1 MEEYRMNTMTYSRVA
16 HVSICKRFTQ
26 RLLQIFIALTLAAS
40 SLVVLQSVEA
50 ADKNSQGDEQMSRI
64 DNHSTHPVSVID
76 RSDIELSGMTN
87 VSDLLA
93 SRRLYNSFGL
103 ERPYILGSGR
113 AALLVNGHPI
123 SDTTYDLNSLPISA
137 IERIEVFG
145 GSAPVFH
152 SSGFIAGAIN
162 IILRRDFEGIEVQLH
177 GERPTDPG
185 ADAEHVSSLWGGAI
199 GAGHITIGV
208 DAFYRDNIRDT
219 DRDHTRSTWTEGGS
233 FATASN
239 VSFGGNTV
247 LIPVTINARDTLIA
261 RHLGDCPDD
270 LYTGVLERPRGIQG
284 SGCGFPYGNYQWS
297 WGWRNRES
305 VFLNFEHPFGEAS
318 DMYVDARW
326 SNTDYMS
333 RMAPSVG
340 TIELPNDTEL
350 PNGNSIVDEVL
361 PLQERSGIT
370 LPTNGSIFVAHRFLG
385 HGNRDTRVDI
395 ENYDLALGLKG
406 QFVSGINY
414 DTQIRYYRH
423 DNIQKAGTYVSENAL
438 MDAITAGHYDL
449 ENPLSQNSDH
459 LNAIR
464 DTGLHLT
471 KDYIANHKKI
481 HATLNG
487 TAFKLDGGDSLWVA
501 GAEFVDEDNRNIY
514 DYRDVENNPLV
525 VESDVIIGSAGN
537 SYAGN
542 IRRKS
547 AYAEMS
553 LPLRQNWDVVIA
565 GRHDDYHDV
574 GAKFSQQISSRF
586 RFNENLTVR
595 GSWSK
600 GGSPPSL
607 YALHHEKSLD
617 YPYICDTIN
626 LDNPNDDCLEYQVQR
641 ENISNPNLKPDD
653 SESVSFGF
661 VKNLSMFALSAD
673 WFRIKLSKT
682 PVSLPAQMIVDLKKS
697 RQLPANADVI
707 LGDGNRISKIKSPIF
722 NSGASV
728 VSGVNVRAQT
738 EWQTDWADMD
748 FEVRWLHLM
757 QPKSY
762 VAGVPN
768 PYDTPSE
775 RVHATLLANRG
786 NLTASWNVSFVSG
799 FWNSRETYRYKSW
812 IGHDVTLRW
821 KNAFGKENV
830 DLTTGI
836 LNVSDRGPATD
847 PTRPG
852 SVGAVSTLD
861 SLRGR
866 TFFLT
871 TKMSF

>member
-1 MEEYRMNTMTYSRVA
+1 MNTMTYSRVA
-16 HVSICKRFTQ
+16 HVSNCKRFTQ

-40 SLVVLQSVEA
+40 PSVVLQSVEA
-50 ADKNSQGDEQMSRI
+50 ADKNSQGDVQMSRI

-103 ERPYILGSGR
+103 ARPYILGSGR

-123 SDTTYDLNSLPISA
+123 SDTTYNLNSLPISA

-145 GSAPVFH
+145 GSASALH
-152 SSGFIAGAIN
+152 SGDSIAGAIN

-177 GERPTDPG
+177 GDRPTGPG
-185 ADAEHVSSLWGGAI
+185 ADTEHVSSLWGGAI

-208 DAFYRDNIRDT
+208 DAFYRDNIRDA

-247 LIPVTINARDTLIA
+247 FIPVTGDTLVA
-261 RHLGDCPDD
+261 RHLGDCPND
-270 LYTGVLERPRGIQG
+270 LYTGVLERPIGIQG

-297 WGWRNRES
+297 WEWRNRES
-305 VFLNFEHPFGEAS
+305 VFLNFEHPLGEAS
-318 DMYVDARW
+318 AMYVDARW
-326 SNTDYMS
+326 SDTEQMN

-340 TIELPNDTEL
+340 TIELPHNTLL
-350 PNGNSIVDEVL
+350 PYDENGQTIVEEVF
-361 PLQERSGIT
+361 SGIEK
-370 LPTNGSIFVAHRFLG
+370 PTDGNISVAHRFLG
-385 HGNRDTRVDI
+385 HGNRDSRVDI
-395 ENYDLALGLKG
+395 EDYDLALGLKG
-406 QFVSGINY
+406 QFVSGISY

-438 MDAITAGHYDL
+438 KEAITNGNYDL
-449 ENPLSQNSDH
+449 RDPLSQEPNH

-464 DTGLHLT
+464 ETGLRLT
-471 KDYIANHKKI
+471 KDYITNHKKV

-487 TAFKLDGGDSLWVA
+487 TAFKLDGGNSRWAA

-514 DYRDVENNPLV
+514 DYRDAENNPLV

-542 IRRKS
+542 RRRKS

-574 GAKFSQQISSRF
+574 GAKFSHQISSRF

-626 LDNPNDDCLEYQVQR
+626 LDNPNDDCVEYQVQR
-641 ENISNPNLKPDD
+641 ENISNPNLKTDD

-697 RQLPANADVI
+697 GQLPANADVI
-707 LGDGNRISKIKSPIF
+707 LGDGNRISKIKSPLF

-728 VSGVNVRAQT
+728 VSGVNLRAQT

-775 RVHATLLANRG
+775 RVHATLLANRN

-799 FWNSRETYRYKSW
+799 FWNPRETYRYKSW

-821 KNAFGKENV
+821 ENAFGKENV

-836 LNVSDRGPATD
+836 LNVGDRGPAID

-852 SVGAVSTLD
+852 ADGAVSTLD

>member
-1 MEEYRMNTMTYSRVA
+1 
-16 HVSICKRFTQ
+16 
-26 RLLQIFIALTLAAS
+26 
-40 SLVVLQSVEA
+40 
-50 ADKNSQGDEQMSRI
+50 MSRI
-64 DNHSTHPVSVID
+64 DSNSTRPVSVID
-76 RSDIELSGMTN
+76 RADIELSGVTN
-87 VSDLLA
+87 VWDLLA
-93 SRRLYNSFGL
+93 SRWLYNSFGL
-103 ERPYILGSGR
+103 TRPYVLGVGDNR
-113 AALLVNGHPI
+113 TALLVNGHPI
-123 SDTTYDLNSLPISA
+123 SDTTYDLDSLPISA

-145 GSAPVFH
+145 GSASALH
-152 SSGFIAGAIN
+152 SVDSIAGEIN

-208 DAFYRDNIRDT
+208 DAFYRDNIRDA

-247 LIPVTINARDTLIA
+247 LIPVTTSTGDTLIA
-261 RHLGDCPDD
+261 APLGECPDD
-270 LYTGVLERPRGIQG
+270 LYTGVIERPGGVLG

-297 WGWRNRES
+297 WEWRNRES
-305 VFLNFEHPFGEAS
+305 VFLNFDHPLGEAS
-318 DMYVDARW
+318 DMYINARW
-326 SNTDYMS
+326 SDTDYMS

-340 TIELPNDTEL
+340 TIELP
-350 PNGNSIVDEVL
+350 
-361 PLQERSGIT
+361 LQERSGIT
-370 LPTNGSIFVAHRFLG
+370 LPMDGKIFVAHRFLG

-395 ENYDLALGLKG
+395 EDYDLALGLKG
-406 QFVSGINY
+406 QFESGINY

-423 DNIQKAGTYVSENAL
+423 DHIEKAGTYVSENAL

-449 ENPLSQNSDH
+449 ENPLSQNTDH

-464 DTGLHLT
+464 DSGLHLT
-471 KDYIANHKKI
+471 ESHITNHKKVN
-481 HATLNG
+481 ATLNG

-501 GAEFVDEDNRNIY
+501 GAEIVDEDNRDIY
-514 DYRDVENNPLV
+514 DYRDAKNKPLV

-537 SYAGN
+537 SYAGK
-542 IRRKS
+542 RRRSS
-547 AYAEMS
+547 AHARLS
-553 LPLRQNWDVVIA
+553 LPLRQNWDVVVA
-565 GRHDDYHDV
+565 GRHDDFHDV
-574 GAKFSQQISSRF
+574 GAKFSHQISSRF

-626 LDNPNDDCLEYQVQR
+626 LGNPNDDCVEYQVQR
-641 ENISNPNLKPDD
+641 ENISNTNLKTDD
-653 SESVSFGF
+653 SESVSLGF

-682 PVSLPAQMIVDLKKS
+682 TVSLPAQMIVDLKKGG
-697 RQLPANADVI
+697 QLPTNADVI
-707 LGDGNRISKIKSPIF
+707 LGDGNRISKIKSPLF

-738 EWQTDWADMD
+738 DWQTDWADMD

-762 VAGVPN
+762 VAGVPT

-775 RVHATLLANRG
+775 RVHATLLANRD
-786 NLTASWNVSFVSG
+786 NLTASWNVNFVSG
-799 FWNSRETYRYKSW
+799 FWNGRETYRYKSW

-836 LNVSDRGPATD
+836 LNVGDRGPATD

-852 SVGAVSTLD
+852 AAGAVSTLD

-871 TKMSF
+871 SVCQETHNTLILLYKIRIFSNEDRDYFL

>member
-1 MEEYRMNTMTYSRVA
+1 MNTMTYTRVA
-16 HVSICKRFTQ
+16 HVSIRKRFTQ
-26 RLLQIFIALTLAAS
+26 PLLQIIIALILAAS
-40 SLVVLQSVEA
+40 SSAILPSVEA
-50 ADKNSQGDEQMSRI
+50 ADKNSRADGQMSRI
-64 DNHSTHPVSVID
+64 GDHSMRPVSVIN
-76 RSDIELSGMTN
+76 RADIELSGVVN
-87 VSDLLA
+87 VWDLLA
-93 SRRLYNSFGL
+93 SRRLYNSFSL
-103 ERPYILGSGR
+103 TRPYVLGDYR
-113 AALLVNGHPI
+113 TALLVNGHPI

-145 GSAPVFH
+145 GSADALH
-152 SSGFIAGAIN
+152 SSGSIAGEIN

-177 GERPTDPG
+177 GELPTNPG
-185 ADAEHVSSLWGGAI
+185 ADAEHLSSLWGGTVRE
-199 GAGHITIGV
+199 GHMTIGV
-208 DAFYRDNIRDT
+208 DTFQRDNIRDA
-219 DRDHTRSTWTEGGS
+219 DREHTRSSWTEGGS

-247 LIPVTINARDTLIA
+247 LIPVTTSDGDTLIA

-270 LYTGVLERPRGIQG
+270 LYTGVLERPRGVQG

-297 WGWRNRES
+297 LGWRNRES
-305 VFLNFEHPFGEAS
+305 VFFNFEHPLSEAS

-326 SNTDYMS
+326 SDTDYMS

-340 TIELPNDTEL
+340 TFELPYDTML
-350 PNGNSIVDEVL
+350 PNGQTIVDEAVTDT
-361 PLQERSGIT
+361 SGIT
-370 LPTNGSIFVAHRFLG
+370 LPTDGNIFVAHRFLG

-395 ENYDLALGLKG
+395 EDYDLALGLKG
-406 QFVSGINY
+406 QFVSGIHY

-438 MDAITAGHYDL
+438 KDAITNGHYDL
-449 ENPLSQNSDH
+449 RDPLSQNSDH

-471 KDYIANHKKI
+471 KDYITNHKKV

-487 TAFKLDGGDSLWVA
+487 TAFKLDGGDSLWTA
-501 GAEFVDEDNRNIY
+501 GAEFVDEDSRKIY
-514 DYRDVENNPLV
+514 DYRDGNNNPLV
-525 VESDVIIGSAGN
+525 DESDVIIGSAGN
-537 SYAGN
+537 SFAGK
-542 IRRKS
+542 RRRSS
-547 AYAEMS
+547 AHAKLS
-553 LPLRQNWDVVIA
+553 LPLRQNWDLVVA
-565 GRHDDYHDV
+565 GWHDNYNDV
-574 GAKFSQQISSRF
+574 GAKFSHQISSRF

-626 LDNPNDDCLEYQVQR
+626 LDNPNDDCVEYQVQR

-653 SESVSFGF
+653 SESVSLGF

-697 RQLPANADVI
+697 GQLPGNADVI
-707 LGDGNRISKIKSPIF
+707 LGGGNRISKIKSPIF

-728 VSGVNVRAQT
+728 VSGVDVRAQT
-738 EWQTDWADMD
+738 DWQTDRADMD
-748 FEVRWLHLM
+748 FEVRWLHLT

-762 VAGVPN
+762 VANVPN

-775 RVHATLLANRG
+775 RVHATLLANRD
-786 NLTASWNVSFVSG
+786 NLTVRWNVSFVSG
-799 FWNSRETYRYKSW
+799 YWNERETYRYKSW

-836 LNVSDRGPATD
+836 LNVGDRGPATD

-852 SVGAVSTLD
+852 ADGAVSTLD

-871 TKMSF
+871 TKMLF

>member
-1 MEEYRMNTMTYSRVA
+1 MEEYRMNTMTYTRVA

-26 RLLQIFIALTLAAS
+26 PLLQIIIALTLATS
-40 SLVVLQSVEA
+40 SSVVLQSVEA
-50 ADKNSQGDEQMSRI
+50 ADKNSQGDGQMSGI
-64 DNHSTHPVSVID
+64 DSNSTHPVSVID
-76 RSDIELSGMTN
+76 RSNIELSGMTN
-87 VSDLLA
+87 VWDLLA

-103 ERPYILGSGR
+103 TRPYVLGDYR
-113 AALLVNGHPI
+113 TALLVNGHPI

-137 IERIEVFG
+137 IERIEVFS
-145 GSAPVFH
+145 GSASALH
-152 SSGFIAGAIN
+152 SGDSIAGEIN
-162 IILRRDFEGIEVQLH
+162 IILRRDFEGNEVQLH

-208 DAFYRDNIRDT
+208 DAFYRDNIRDA

-247 LIPVTINARDTLIA
+247 LIPVTTSAGNTLIA

-270 LYTGVLERPRGIQG
+270 LYTGVLERPRGVQG

-297 WGWRNRES
+297 LGWRNRES
-305 VFLNFEHPFGEAS
+305 VFLNFDHPLGEAS
-318 DMYVDARW
+318 DMYIDARW
-326 SNTDYMS
+326 SDTDYMS

-340 TIELPNDTEL
+340 TIELPIDTEL

-361 PLQERSGIT
+361 PMQERNGIT
-370 LPTNGSIFVAHRFLG
+370 LPTDGSIFVAHRFLG

-395 ENYDLALGLKG
+395 EDYDLALGLKG
-406 QFVSGINY
+406 QFESGINY

-449 ENPLSQNSDH
+449 ENPLSQNTDH

-471 KDYIANHKKI
+471 EYYITNHKKI

-487 TAFKLDGGDSLWVA
+487 TAFKLDGDDSLWVA
-501 GAEFVDEDNRNIY
+501 GAEIIDEDNRDIY
-514 DYRDVENNPLV
+514 DYRDAKNNPLV

-542 IRRKS
+542 RRRRS
-547 AYAEMS
+547 AYAEML

-574 GAKFSQQISSRF
+574 GAKFSHQISSRF
-586 RFNENLTVR
+586 RFSENLTVR

-626 LDNPNDDCLEYQVQR
+626 LENPDDRCVEYQVQR
-641 ENISNPNLKPDD
+641 ENIANPTLKIDD
-653 SESVSFGF
+653 SESVSLGI
-661 VKNLSMFALSAD
+661 VKDIGMYSLSAD
-673 WFRIKLSKT
+673 WFQIKLSNT
-682 PVSLPAQMIVDLKKS
+682 PVRLPPQMIVDLKKNG
-697 RQLPANADVI
+697 QLPENAEVVI
-707 LGDGNRISKIKSPIF
+707 VDGNRISKITSPIF

-738 EWQTDWADMD
+738 DWQTDWADIS
-748 FEVRWLHLM
+748 FEVRWLHLR
-757 QPKSY
+757 QPKEFVS
-762 VAGVPN
+762 GVLN
-768 PYDTPSE
+768 SQDTPSE
-775 RVHATLLANRG
+775 RVHATLLANRD
-786 NLTASWNVSFVSG
+786 NLTASWNLNFVSG
-799 FWNSRETYRYKSW
+799 YWNVRESYRYKSW
-812 IGHDVTLRW
+812 IGHDITLRW
-821 KNAFGKENV
+821 KNVFGKDAV
-830 DLTTGI
+830 DLTAGI
-836 LNVSDRGPATD
+836 FNVGDRGPATD

-852 SVGAVSTLD
+852 AAGAVETLD

>member
-1 MEEYRMNTMTYSRVA
+1 
-16 HVSICKRFTQ
+16 
-26 RLLQIFIALTLAAS
+26 
-40 SLVVLQSVEA
+40 
-50 ADKNSQGDEQMSRI
+50 
-64 DNHSTHPVSVID
+64 
-76 RSDIELSGMTN
+76 MTN
-87 VSDLLA
+87 VWDLLA

-103 ERPYILGSGR
+103 ARPYILGSGR
-113 AALLVNGHPI
+113 AELLVNGHPI

-137 IERIEVFG
+137 IERIEVFS
-145 GSAPVFH
+145 GSGTALH
-152 SSGFIAGAIN
+152 SGDSIAGEIN

-185 ADAEHVSSLWGGAI
+185 ADTEHVSSLWGGAI

-208 DAFYRDNIRDT
+208 DAFYRDNILDA
-219 DRDHTRSTWTEGGS
+219 DRDHTRSTWTEGSS
-233 FATASN
+233 FATSSN

-247 LIPVTINARDTLIA
+247 FVPVTTNASNSLIA
-261 RHLGDCPDD
+261 APLGECPDN
-270 LYTGVLERPRGIQG
+270 LYTGVLARPRSLPG

-297 WGWRNRES
+297 LGWRNRES
-305 VFLNFEHPFGEAS
+305 AFLNFEHPLGEAS

-326 SNTDYMS
+326 SDTDYMS

-340 TIELPNDTEL
+340 TIELPRDTLL
-350 PNGNSIVDEVL
+350 PYDENGQTILEEVL
-361 PLQERSGIT
+361 KEISGIT
-370 LPTNGSIFVAHRFLG
+370 LPTDGNIFVAHRFLG
-385 HGNRDTRVDI
+385 HGNRDSRVDI
-395 ENYDLALGLKG
+395 EDYHLTLGLKG
-406 QFVSGINY
+406 QFVSGISY

-423 DNIQKAGTYVSENAL
+423 DNIRKAGTYVSENAFKE
-438 MDAITAGHYDL
+438 AITNGHYDL
-449 ENPLSQNSDH
+449 RDPLSQEPNH

-464 DTGLHLT
+464 ETGLHLT
-471 KDYIANHKKI
+471 KDYITNHKKVQ
-481 HATLNG
+481 ATLSG
-487 TAFKLDGGDSLWVA
+487 TAFKLDGGDSLWTA
-501 GAEFVDEDNRNIY
+501 GAEFVDEDSRDIY
-514 DYRDVENNPLV
+514 DYRDGNNNPLV
-525 VESDVIIGSAGN
+525 DESDVIIGSAGN
-537 SYAGN
+537 SYAGK
-542 IRRKS
+542 RRRSS
-547 AYAEMS
+547 AHARLS
-553 LPLRQNWDVVIA
+553 LPLRRNWDVVVA
-565 GRHDDYHDV
+565 GWHDDYHDV
-574 GAKFSQQISSRF
+574 GTKFSHQISSGF

-626 LDNPNDDCLEYQVQR
+626 LDPNNDCVEYQVQR
-641 ENISNPNLKPDD
+641 ENISNPSLKPDD
-653 SESVSFGF
+653 SESVSLGF
-661 VKNLSMFALSAD
+661 VKNLSMFSLSAD
-673 WFRIKLSKT
+673 WFRIKLSNT

-697 RQLPANADVI
+697 GQLPANADVI
-707 LGDGNRISKIKSPIF
+707 LGDGNRISIIKSPIY

-738 EWQTDWADMD
+738 DWQTDWADMD
-748 FEVRWLHLM
+748 FEVRWFHLM

-762 VAGVPN
+762 VASVPN
-768 PYDTPSE
+768 SYDTPSE
-775 RVHATLLANRG
+775 RVHATLLANRD

-799 FWNSRETYRYKSW
+799 YWNTRETYRYKSW

-836 LNVSDRGPATD
+836 LNVGDRGPATD

-852 SVGAVSTLD
+852 ADGAVSTLD

-866 TFFLT
+866 TIFLT

>member
-1 MEEYRMNTMTYSRVA
+1 M
-16 HVSICKRFTQ
+16 
-26 RLLQIFIALTLAAS
+26 
-40 SLVVLQSVEA
+40 
-50 ADKNSQGDEQMSRI
+50 
-64 DNHSTHPVSVID
+64 
-76 RSDIELSGMTN
+76 
-87 VSDLLA
+87 
-93 SRRLYNSFGL
+93 
-103 ERPYILGSGR
+103 
-113 AALLVNGHPI
+113 NGHPI
-123 SDTTYDLNSLPISA
+123 SDTTYNLNSLPISA

-152 SSGFIAGAIN
+152 SSGSIAGAIN
-162 IILRRDFEGIEVQLH
+162 IILRRDFEGIEAQLH

-185 ADAEHVSSLWGGAI
+185 ADSEHVSSLWGGAI
-199 GAGHITIGV
+199 GAGHLTIGV
-208 DAFYRDNIRDT
+208 DAFYRNNIRDA
-219 DRDHTRSTWTEGGS
+219 DRDHTRSIWTEDGS

-247 LIPVTINARDTLIA
+247 LIPVTTSAGDTLIA

-305 VFLNFEHPFGEAS
+305 VFLNFEHPLGEAS

-340 TIELPNDTEL
+340 TIELPIDTEL

-361 PLQERSGIT
+361 PMQERSGIT
-370 LPTNGSIFVAHRFLG
+370 LPADGNIFVAHRFLG

-406 QFVSGINY
+406 QFESGINY

-449 ENPLSQNSDH
+449 ENPLSQNTDH

-464 DTGLHLT
+464 DTELHLT
-471 KDYIANHKKI
+471 EYYITNHKKI

-501 GAEFVDEDNRNIY
+501 GAEIVDEDNRDIY
-514 DYRDVENNPLV
+514 DYRDAKNKPLV

-542 IRRKS
+542 RRRRS
-547 AYAEMS
+547 AYAEML

-574 GAKFSQQISSRF
+574 GAKFSHQISSRF
-586 RFNENLTVR
+586 RFNENLAVR
-595 GSWSK
+595 GSWSR
-600 GGSPPSL
+600 GGSPPSQ
-607 YALHHEKSLD
+607 YELHHEKSLD

-626 LDNPNDDCLEYQVQR
+626 LDNPNDDCVEYQVQR

-653 SESVSFGF
+653 SESVSLGL
-661 VKNLSMFALSAD
+661 VKNLSMFTLSAD

-682 PVSLPAQMIVDLKKS
+682 PVSLPAQMIVDLKKNG
-697 RQLPANADVI
+697 QLPAIADVK
-707 LGDGNRISKIKSPIF
+707 LGGGNRISKIKSPIF
-722 NSGASV
+722 NSGSSV

-738 EWQTDWADMD
+738 DWQTDWADME
-748 FEVRWLHLM
+748 FEVRWLHLT

-762 VAGVPN
+762 VASVPN

-775 RVHATLLANRG
+775 RVHATLLANRD

-799 FWNSRETYRYKSW
+799 FWNPRETYRYKSW

-836 LNVSDRGPATD
+836 LNVGNRAPATD

-852 SVGAVSTLD
+852 ADGAVSTLD

-866 TFFLT
+866 TYFLT

>member
-1 MEEYRMNTMTYSRVA
+1 MKNYRTNTMIQTRFA
-16 HVSICKRFTQ
+16 RDSICERFTQ
-26 RLLQIFIALTLAAS
+26 FMLQIVIALILAAS
-40 SLVVLQSVEA
+40 ASAALQQVEA
-50 ADKNSQGDEQMSRI
+50 ADRNSRADWQISMTDGDSM
-64 DNHSTHPVSVID
+64 HPVTVID

-87 VSDLLA
+87 VWDLLA

-103 ERPYILGSGR
+103 TRPYILGSGR
-113 AALLVNGHPI
+113 AELLVNGHPI

-145 GSAPVFH
+145 GSASALH
-152 SSGFIAGAIN
+152 SRGSIAGAIN

-177 GERPTDPG
+177 GERPTNPG
-185 ADAEHVSSLWGGAI
+185 ADTEHLSSLWGATVGEGHMTI
-199 GAGHITIGV
+199 GADT
-208 DAFYRDNIRDT
+208 FQRDNIRDA
-219 DRDHTRSTWTEGGS
+219 DREHTRSSWTEGGS

-247 LIPVTINARDTLIA
+247 LIPVTISGRDTLIA

-270 LYTGVLERPRGIQG
+270 LYTGILERPRGVQG

-297 WGWRNRES
+297 LGWRNRES
-305 VFLNFEHPFGEAS
+305 VFLNFDHPLGETS
-318 DMYVDARW
+318 DMYIDARW
-326 SNTDYMS
+326 SDTDYMS

-340 TIELPNDTEL
+340 TFELPYDTML
-350 PNGNSIVDEVL
+350 PNGQTIVDEVVTDTMD
-361 PLQERSGIT
+361 IT
-370 LPTNGSIFVAHRFLG
+370 LPTDGNIFVAHRFLG

-395 ENYDLALGLKG
+395 EDYDLALGLKG
-406 QFVSGINY
+406 QLVSGINY

-438 MDAITAGHYDL
+438 KDAITNGHYDL
-449 ENPLSQNSDH
+449 RDPLSQDMDH

-471 KDYIANHKKI
+471 EYYITNHKKI
-481 HATLNG
+481 QATLNG

-501 GAEFVDEDNRNIY
+501 GAEIIDEDNRDIY
-514 DYRDVENNPLV
+514 DYRDAKNNPLV

-542 IRRKS
+542 RRRGS
-547 AYAEMS
+547 AYAEML

-565 GRHDDYHDV
+565 GRHDDYQDV
-574 GAKFSQQISSRF
+574 GAAKFSHQISSRF
-586 RFNENLTVR
+586 RFSENLTVR

-607 YALHHEKSLD
+607 YALHHEKSID

-626 LDNPNDDCLEYQVQR
+626 LENPDDRCVEYQVQR
-641 ENISNPNLKPDD
+641 ENIANPTLKIDD
-653 SESVSFGF
+653 SESVSLGI
-661 VKNLSMFALSAD
+661 VKDIGMYSLSAD
-673 WFRIKLSKT
+673 WFQIKLSNT
-682 PVSLPAQMIVDLKKS
+682 PVRLPPQMIVDLKKDG
-697 RQLPANADVI
+697 QLPENAEVVI
-707 LGDGNRISKIKSPIF
+707 VDGNRISKITSPIF

-738 EWQTDWADMD
+738 DWQTDWADMS
-748 FEVRWLHLM
+748 FEVRWLHLR
-757 QPKSY
+757 QPKEFVS
-762 VAGVPN
+762 GVLN
-768 PYDTPSE
+768 SQDTPSE
-775 RVHATLLANRG
+775 RVHTTLLANRD
-786 NLTASWNVSFVSG
+786 NLTASWNVNFVSG
-799 FWNSRETYRYKSW
+799 YWNGRESYRYKSW
-812 IGHDVTLRW
+812 IGHDITLRW
-821 KNAFGKENV
+821 KNVFGKDAV
-830 DLTTGI
+830 DLTAGI
-836 LNVSDRGPATD
+836 FNVGDRGPATD

-852 SVGAVSTLD
+852 AAGAVETLD